1 MSLENKTHYEAIDIV
16 ADLARTETL
25 KHGGHVP
32 TLIVTGT
39 KRGMV
44 GELADMP
51 DTHEERAQML
61 FEAGFN
67 IVQEMYLGIP
77 VQLFFISEAWYS
89 QQKPVEAEHQIVPS
103 EDPNRLEVI
112 IIAGL
117 HLIHALHSVVILEM
131 VRDEAEQLIEVHEH
145 SRHLEQGQ
153 VESPLLHAFL
163 KGYQT
168 ALKAQNNSS
177 EHPS

>member
-1 MSLENKTHYEAIDIV
+1 MSLENKTHHEAIDIV
-16 ADLARTETL
+16 AELARTETL

-44 GELADMP
+44 GELAGMP

-89 QQKPVEAEHQIVPS
+89 EQTAADNELEMMPS
-103 EDPNRLEVI
+103 ADPNRMEVI

-131 VRDEAEQLIEVHEH
+131 VRDEADQLLEVREH
-145 SRHLEQGQ
+145 SRHMEQGQ

-163 KGYQT
+163 KGYQ
-168 ALKAQNNSS
+168 AGLKADNNASQL
-177 EHPS
+177 PS